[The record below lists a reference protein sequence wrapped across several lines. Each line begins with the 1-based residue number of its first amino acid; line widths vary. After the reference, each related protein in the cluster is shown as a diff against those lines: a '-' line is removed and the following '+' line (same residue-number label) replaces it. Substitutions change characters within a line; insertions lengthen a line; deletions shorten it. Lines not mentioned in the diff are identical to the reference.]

1 MGKVLGIFA
10 IYHKNVNYAPESD
23 LAVIEQS
30 ARLAS
35 IAIEKKQAE
44 EALWKSNT
52 LFSQSEAMGNMGH
65 WTWDLVED
73 KLISCS
79 DQFARIHG
87 MTVPEALDYFI
98 SSDALIDLTHPDDKE
113 RFRQTA
119 NFHGKQKKGLDIEY
133 RLMTLSGD
141 TRYIY
146 ERSELVLD
154 HDGTPS
160 QSFGTVQ
167 DITDFKKIESKL
179 SYQASYDA
187 LTGLF
192 NRAEF
197 EQHTNSLLSTIQ
209 TDRAEHAM
217 CFLDLDQFK
226 IINDTCG
233 HFAGD
238 ELLRQLG
245 MLLLNSVRQQDTVA
259 RLGGDE
265 FGVLMQHC
273 TLDQAHRG
281 AGVIL
286 DAIKE
291 YQFSWEGNTFRVG
304 VSIGLIAITET
315 SGNYTDMFKQA
326 DAACYMAKELG
337 RNRIHVYHPDDVEL
351 AARQGEMQWVGRIH
365 LALDENRFCLYA
377 QPIVSLDND
386 DLMHYELLVRML
398 DA

>member
-1 MGKVLGIFA
+1 
-10 IYHKNVNYAPESD
+10 
-23 LAVIEQS
+23 
-30 ARLAS
+30 
-35 IAIEKKQAE
+35 
-44 EALWKSNT
+44 
-52 LFSQSEAMGNMGH
+52 
-65 WTWDLVED
+65 
-73 KLISCS
+73 
-79 DQFARIHG
+79 
-87 MTVPEALDYFI
+87 
-98 SSDALIDLTHPDDKE
+98 
-113 RFRQTA
+113 
-119 NFHGKQKKGLDIEY
+119 
-133 RLMTLSGD
+133 
-141 TRYIY
+141 
-146 ERSELVLD
+146 
-154 HDGTPS
+154 
-160 QSFGTVQ
+160 
-167 DITDFKKIESKL
+167 
-179 SYQASYDA
+179 
-187 LTGLF
+187 
-192 NRAEF
+192 
-197 EQHTNSLLSTIQ
+197 
-209 TDRAEHAM
+209 M